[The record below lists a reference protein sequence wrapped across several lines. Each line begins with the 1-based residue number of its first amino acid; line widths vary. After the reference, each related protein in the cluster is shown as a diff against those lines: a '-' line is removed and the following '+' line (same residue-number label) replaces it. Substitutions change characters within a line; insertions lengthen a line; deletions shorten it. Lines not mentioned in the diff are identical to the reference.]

1 MKRTILAM
9 LLVGSGCAVFA
20 QDDSLRMS
28 TTSDNTAMTTSTEYN
43 AYGAFTATA
52 PDYVSSYVVRD
63 YPAASDVKWR
73 QAGEWWHGYYI
84 ENGQP
89 NHVYYNNA
97 GQTFR
102 VAIPVRQSL
111 VSEDVVTKIV
121 DLYGPMVYDVNTIKG
136 TNGQEIYHVRLLDN
150 GQIVHQYLNA
160 DGTKAIDIWRT
171 DVADP
176 ELHSGMNVNSAG
188 TTEVE
193 TESNI
198 KEMKIKR
205 DGDELKIK
213 TEYKDGTE
221 TKTKIKDGKV
231 KTKKDD

>member
-1 MKRTILAM
+1 MKRTILAL
-9 LLVGSGCAVFA
+9 LLVGSSCAVFA
-20 QDDSLRMS
+20 QDDSLRMN
-28 TTSDNTAMTTSTEYN
+28 TTSDNAAMTTSTEYN

-52 PDYVSSYVVRD
+52 PDYVNSYVVRD
-63 YPAASDVKWR
+63 YPAATDVKWR
-73 QAGEWWHGYYI
+73 QAGDWWHGYYM
-84 ENGQP
+84 EAGQP
-89 NHVYYNNA
+89 MHVYYNNA

-111 VSEDVVTKIV
+111 IPDDVVTKVV

-136 TNGQEIYHVRLLDN
+136 THGQEIYHVRLIDN

-160 DGTKAIDIWRT
+160 DGTKAIDIWRM
-171 DVADP
+171 DVADSD
-176 ELHSGMNVNSAG
+176 LHSGMNVEGA
-188 TTEVE
+188 
-193 TESNI
+193 ESTGSEI

-213 TEYKDGTE
+213 TETKDGKE

-231 KTKKDD
+231 KTKTDD